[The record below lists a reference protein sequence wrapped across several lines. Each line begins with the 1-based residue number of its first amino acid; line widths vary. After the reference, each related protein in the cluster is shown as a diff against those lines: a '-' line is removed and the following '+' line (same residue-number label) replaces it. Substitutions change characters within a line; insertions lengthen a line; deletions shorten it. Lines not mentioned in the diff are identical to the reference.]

1 MNAEFQQLADLVR
14 AWYGRKRLNDLLLW
28 LPRGVLAGLFVAVIL
43 ATVARLRP
51 LLDNTQ
57 VGYAAL
63 GLGLA
68 GLLLP
73 LSVLLLRRASLLEQA
88 RFADRQFRL
97 QERLSTAVEI
107 QQGALAAPEFWATMQ
122 LHDAARAARG
132 VDVKSGLPWRVARRD
147 WLMLLLV
154 TAVLAA
160 AVLLP
165 NPHEN
170 ALKQSRALRQTIA
183 EQITAL
189 EALEEEILANPDLD
203 EAQQEALLEPV
214 LNALEALD
222 AGNLSQEQVV
232 ATLSEAEADLRA
244 LGEQFSTDELRQ
256 RLQEAGQPLAD
267 NQNAQSLGAALQN
280 GQLAQAGA
288 AAAQLAD
295 ALSGLSAAELAELA
309 ADLAETAAALQDVDA
324 ELARQLAAAAQA
336 LQNGDVAAAQQALQQ
351 AAATMQQ
358 RAQQTAAAQQA
369 QAAAGQLQ
377 QGRQEVAQ
385 SGQTGQTGQSGQSGQ
400 QGQSGQSGQQ
410 GQAGNN
416 GSGQGSNA
424 GQGTGSDQGTGT
436 GGPGPGGGHV
446 ENIYAPNN
454 WADLSDVA
462 GIDVELPAECI
473 ANPALCGGLLSE
485 TPTEFTNQGSVVP
498 YSQVFGD
505 YRNAAYEALS
515 GDYIPLGLKS
525 YIRDYFSSLEP

>member
-1 MNAEFQQLADLVR
+1 MNADFQQLAGLVR

-28 LPRGVLAGLFVAVIL
+28 LPRGVLGGLFVAVIL

-51 LLDNTQ
+51 FLDNTQ

-63 GLGLA
+63 ALGLA

-73 LSVLLLRRASLLEQA
+73 LGALLLRHASLLEQA

-97 QERLSTAVEI
+97 KERLSTAVEI
-107 QQGALAAPEFWATMQ
+107 QQGALAVPESLAALQ
-122 LHDAARAARG
+122 LQDAAHAARG
-132 VDVKSGLPWRVARRD
+132 VDVKNGLPWRVARQEL
-147 WLMLLLV
+147 LMLVLV
-154 TAVLAA
+154 TAVLVA

-165 NPHEN
+165 NPQEN

-189 EALEEEILANPDLD
+189 EVLEKEILANTDLD
-203 EAQQEALLEPV
+203 ESQQEALLEPV
-214 LNALEALD
+214 QNALEALD

-232 ATLSEAEADLRA
+232 ATLSEAEAELRS
-244 LGEQFSTDELRQ
+244 LGEQFSTDELRR
-256 RLQEAGQPLAD
+256 RLQEAGQSLAD
-267 NQNAQSLGAALQN
+267 NQQAQSLGEALQN

-324 ELARQLAAAAQA
+324 ELARQLAEAAQS
-336 LQNGDVAAAQQALQQ
+336 LQNGDIDAAQQALRQ
-351 AAATMQQ
+351 AAATLQQ

-369 QAAAGQLQ
+369 QSAAGQLQ

-385 SGQTGQTGQSGQSGQ
+385 SGQPGQSSQQGQAGQQGQFGQQGQTGQTGQSGS
-400 QGQSGQSGQQ
+400 SSM
-410 GQAGNN
+410 AGTD
-416 GSGQGSNA
+416 SN
-424 GQGTGSDQGTGT
+424 TGTGT

-446 ENIYAPNN
+446 ENIFVPNN
-454 WADLSDVA
+454 WPDLRDIA
-462 GIDVELPAECI
+462 GVDVELPAECL
-473 ANPALCGGLLSE
+473 ANPALCGGLISE
-485 TPTEFTNQGSVVP
+485 TPTEFSNQGSTVP

-515 GDYIPLGLKS
+515 GDYIPLGLKGF
-525 YIRDYFSSLEP
+525 IRDYFSSLEP